1 MKKGKEEERK
11 IGRKENR
18 MKGKKEEWKIG
29 RKENRKNGKQEEK
42 FKCIFLN
49 FGICKN

>member
-1 MKKGKEEERK
+1 
-11 IGRKENR
+11 